1 MVVLTEGAYMGLIN
15 RVKTAF
21 QFLSVVVVVAVL
33 LSGLNVH
40 GASMTPAESVLATEN
55 LQPEFLSASVMADA
69 GGRVLILFAHPKF
82 ADKLWAGTAHGGLW
96 RSIDGGISWSLA
108 SELMKG
114 LTVSS
119 VALDP
124 GNPDIMYA
132 GTGDGRSND
141 VAQRGTGMFK
151 SDDGGKNW
159 ALLPLTSPSTV
170 GERWGNINYIAINTA
185 GVVLAA
191 TSDHKRN
198 GFIFRSVD
206 AGQTWGL
213 FPVYMGS
220 KTGPKNMVHKVRF
233 DPANPNTAI
242 FMDDYAN
249 VTHSTDGGVS
259 WNVGRKSSTCK

>member
-1 MVVLTEGAYMGLIN
+1 MGLIN

-21 QFLSVVVVVAVL
+21 PFLLVVVVAVM

-40 GASMTPAESVLATEN
+40 GTSMPAAEIVPATANHQHEA
-55 LQPEFLSASVMADA
+55 LSASAMAEVA
-69 GGRVLILFAHPKF
+69 GKVLILFTHPESS
-82 ADKLWAGTAHGGLW
+82 DKLWAGTARGGLW
-96 RSIDGGISWSLA
+96 QSIDGGISWSLS
-108 SELMKG
+108 SELMRD

-119 VALDP
+119 IALDP

-132 GTGDGRSND
+132 GTGDGRSNE
-141 VAQRGTGMFK
+141 AALRGKGMFR

-159 ALLPLTSPSTV
+159 TLLQLTRPATV
-170 GERWGNINYIAINTA
+170 GESWSHINSIAISKA

-206 AGQTWGL
+206 AGLTWGF
-213 FPVYMGS
+213 FPVYAGS
-220 KTGPKNMVHKVRF
+220 KTGPKNMIHKVRF

-259 WNVGRKSSTCK
+259 WNVVKKSSTCK

>member
-1 MVVLTEGAYMGLIN
+1 MKIL
-15 RVKTAF
+15 F
-21 QFLSVVVVVAVL
+21 VVAVL
-33 LSGLNVH
+33 LYGLNAY
-40 GASMTPAESVLATEN
+40 GTSMSTAESVSASAN
-55 LQPEFLSASVMADA
+55 LQPEFLSASAMADA

-82 ADKLWAGTAHGGLW
+82 PDKLWAGTARGGLW
-96 RSIDGGISWSLA
+96 QSIDNGISWSLA

-114 LTVSS
+114 LTLSS

-141 VAQRGTGMFK
+141 IAQRGTGMFK
-151 SDDGGKNW
+151 SDDGGQNW

-170 GERWGNINYIAINTA
+170 GERWSHINYIAINSA

-191 TSDHKRN
+191 TSDYKRN

-213 FPVYMGS
+213 FPVYSGS